1 VRVIFGLALAVAGSL
16 LGETP
21 AAAED
26 LRLAADNN
34 YILPVE
40 VNGQVLRLRVDPA
53 APGYVLLN
61 PDTVARLGLRGSMTG
76 SVTHVGPV
84 TLKGGSNAVKMR
96 VGAVASKPRAI
107 WIDREVAPGADGTIS
122 PELLPHDRIVF
133 EIAPARS
140 GETESRIAMDYA
152 PGIGLVHL
160 YPAGERRIHIAFTLA
175 DPRSL
180 STAAAGAL
188 LAGMK
193 GGDWTGPVREEP
205 VRFGVRRPV
214 RPFRLAAPA
223 ALDAYEI
230 RSFLVRTADF
240 RGSYQLP
247 PDRADPDEIV
257 VTAVTKGRQRARL
270 YLLIGADALAR
281 CSSLTYAKAA
291 RQLTLRCAR

>member
-1 VRVIFGLALAVAGSL
+1 MRLVFGLGLAFAAQFLAAV
-16 LGETP
+16 P
-21 AAAED
+21 AIAAD
-26 LRLAADNN
+26 LRLAAADR

-40 VNGQVLRLRVDPA
+40 VNGRILRLRVDPA

-61 PDTVARLGLRGSMTG
+61 PEAVARLGLRGSMIG

-84 TLKGGSNAVKMR
+84 TLKGGSSAVKMR
-96 VGAVASKPRAI
+96 VGAAASKPRAI
-107 WIDREVAPGADGTIS
+107 WIDRSVAPDADGTIS
-122 PELLPHDRIVF
+122 PELLPYDRVIF
-133 EIAPARS
+133 EIAPPRS
-140 GETESRIAMDYA
+140 GESESRIAMDYA

-160 YPAGERRIHIAFTLA
+160 YPAGERRIHVAFTLA

-188 LAGMK
+188 FAGMK
-193 GGDWTGPVREEP
+193 GGDWAGPVREEP

-223 ALDAYEI
+223 ALGSYEI

-257 VTAVTKGRQRARL
+257 VTAATKGRQRARL

-281 CSSLTYAKAA
+281 CSSLTYARAP
-291 RQLTLRCAR
+291 RQLTLRCA